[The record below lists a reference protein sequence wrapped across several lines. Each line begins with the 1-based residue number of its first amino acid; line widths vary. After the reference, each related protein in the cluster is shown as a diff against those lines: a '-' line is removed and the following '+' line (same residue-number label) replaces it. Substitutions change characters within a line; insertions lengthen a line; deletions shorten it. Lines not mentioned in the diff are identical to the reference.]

1 MKLPNGYGSVYKLSG
16 KRRNPWCARLTVGWT
31 FDQVKG
37 KSYPVYKFLGYYPKR
52 QDALNALADYH
63 RDPWDLDRESV
74 TFAEIFDLWSSE
86 RFPEGSCGGY
96 GSAYKI
102 CEPLHRMKVRDIKL
116 HHLQECLDQS
126 GKNTPMLKTTKI
138 LLGLM
143 WDYCVKHE
151 ILPPD
156 KRTMIR
162 YLDVSKAG
170 NPNKITRTVFTKEE
184 VYHLWDLQE
193 DERIQIFLF
202 LIYTGLRVSELYN
215 LKMEDLHLQER
226 FFSMNKSK
234 TEAGVRDV
242 PICEKIVP
250 IIQHWLEKGTVF
262 LFTNRQGNQLKDRTF
277 RNIIWEPVIDQLNMN
292 HLPHDTRHTT
302 VSLLTKA
309 GVDDR
314 IIKQIIGHKG
324 TGVTQQ
330 VYTHIDLQTKLE
342 AINRI

>member
-1 MKLPNGYGSVYKLSG
+1 
-16 KRRNPWCARLTVGWT
+16 
-31 FDQVKG
+31 
-37 KSYPVYKFLGYYPKR
+37 
-52 QDALNALADYH
+52 
-63 RDPWDLDRESV
+63 
-74 TFAEIFDLWSSE
+74 
-86 RFPEGSCGGY
+86 
-96 GSAYKI
+96 
-102 CEPLHRMKVRDIKL
+102 
-116 HHLQECLDQS
+116 
-126 GKNTPMLKTTKI
+126 
-138 LLGLM
+138 M

-156 KRTMIR
+156 KRTMIK

-170 NPNKITRTVFTKEE
+170 NPNKITRTVFDKKELD
-184 VYHLWDLQE
+184 HLWDLQE
-193 DERIQIFLF
+193 DERIQIILF

-226 FFSMNKSK
+226 FFSMKKSK

-250 IIQHWLEKGTVF
+250 IIQHWSEKGTVF
-262 LFTNRQGNQLKDRTF
+262 LFSNKQGNQLKDRTF
-277 RNIIWEPVIDQLNMN
+277 RNIIWEPVMDQLNMN